1 MAKSFFNVSFSPFEI
16 MKNNVHCCVGHVFLL
31 KGLKSTPGG
40 GGMVSCKGLSMCLGG
55 SD

>member
-31 KGLKSTPGG
+31 KDAGFKEYPRRRGNGL
-40 GGMVSCKGLSMCLGG
+40 L
-55 SD
+55 